1 MPKSEIKDT
10 ISDSNWSKHIE
21 SLQSVKDVIGTKQNI
36 TTALKNSIIKEL
48 PKEPFGILLSGGVDS
63 SIIAKICKD
72 ENASFRCFCV
82 GIEGSEDLKVAKEI
96 ARLLELKLVFKEFEL
111 DEIEKLLMKIIDIL
125 PRPIIQDDNYIEY
138 MVKVSVSTVLL
149 AAISLGDEKIFYSG
163 IGAEELFAG
172 YQRHVKS
179 VSEGGTWR
187 GIAIKELK
195 EESWDGLKRLNNL
208 VISRDKLISESIT
221 KEIISPYIDDE
232 LIILAMS
239 LSTDEKIDL
248 VTNKKMLR
256 EIAKDLG
263 VPREAY
269 DRKKKGAQYGSNFD
283 KAITKL
289 AKKNGFKLKKRYL
302 DSLIAKKR
310 I

>member
-1 MPKSEIKDT
+1 MPRLEIKNP
-10 ISDSNWSKHIE
+10 ISDSNWIKHIE
-21 SLQSVKDVIGTKQNI
+21 SLQNIKDVVGTKQNLAR
-36 TTALKNSIIKEL
+36 ALKKSIINDL

-72 ENASFRCFCV
+72 DNASFRCFCV

-96 ARLLELKLVFKEFEL
+96 AILLDLELVSKEFEL
-111 DEIEKLLMKIIDIL
+111 DEIEQLLMKVIDIL
-125 PRPIIQDDNYIEY
+125 PDPIIQEDNYIEY
-138 MVKVSVSTVLL
+138 MVKVSVSAVLL
-149 AAISLGDEKIFYSG
+149 AAISLGNEKIFFSG

-179 VSEGGTWR
+179 VGEGGTWR
-187 GIAIKELK
+187 GMDIKGLE
-195 EESWDGLKRLNNL
+195 EESWEGLKRLNNL
-208 VISRDKLISESIT
+208 VISRDKLISESVA

-232 LIILAMS
+232 LIVLAMS
-239 LSTDEKIDL
+239 LSTDEKIDSM
-248 VTNKKMLR
+248 TNKKILR
-256 EIAKDLG
+256 EIADDLG
-263 VPREAY
+263 VPKEASA
-269 DRKKKGAQYGSNFD
+269 RKKKGAQYGSSFD

>member
-1 MPKSEIKDT
+1 MPKLQIELPISEA
-10 ISDSNWSKHIE
+10 NWIKHIE
-21 SLQSVKDVIGTKQNI
+21 TLQNIENIVGTKQNI
-36 TTALKNSIIKEL
+36 TTALKTSIIRDL

-72 ENASFRCFCV
+72 QEAPFRCFCV
-82 GIEGSEDLKVAKEI
+82 GIKGSEDLKVSKEI
-96 ARLLELKLVFKEFEL
+96 ARILKLELITKEFEL
-111 DEIEKLLMKIIDIL
+111 DEIEQLLLKVIKIL
-125 PRPIIQDDNYIEY
+125 PKPIIHDDNYIEY
-138 MVKVSVSTVLL
+138 MVKVSVSAVLL
-149 AAISLGDEKIFYSG
+149 SAMSLGDEKIFYSG

-179 VSEGGTWR
+179 VSERGTWR
-187 GIAIKELK
+187 GIDIKGLQ
-195 EESWDGLKRLNNL
+195 EESWEGLKRMNNL
-208 VISRDKLISESIT
+208 VISRDKLISDSIR
-221 KEIISPYIDDE
+221 KEIVSPYIDDK

-239 LSTDEKIDL
+239 LPTDKKIDSNS
-248 VTNKKMLR
+248 NKKILR

-263 VPREAY
+263 VPKEASE
-269 DRKKKGAQYGSNFD
+269 RKKKGAQYGSSFD

-302 DSLIAKKR
+302 DSLIANKR

>member
-1 MPKSEIKDT
+1 MPRLEIKNP
-10 ISDSNWSKHIE
+10 ISDSNWIKHIE
-21 SLQSVKDVIGTKQNI
+21 SLQNIKDVVGTKQNI
-36 TTALKNSIIKEL
+36 ARALKKSIINDL

-72 ENASFRCFCV
+72 DNASFRCFCV

-96 ARLLELKLVFKEFEL
+96 AILLDLELVSKEFEL
-111 DEIEKLLMKIIDIL
+111 DEIEQLLMKVIDIL
-125 PRPIIQDDNYIEY
+125 PDPIIHDDNYIEY
-138 MVKVSVSTVLL
+138 MVKVSVSAVIL
-149 AAISLGDEKIFYSG
+149 AAISLGDEKIFFSG

-179 VSEGGTWR
+179 VGEGGTWR
-187 GIAIKELK
+187 GMDIKGLE
-195 EESWDGLKRLNNL
+195 EESWEGLKRLNNL
-208 VISRDKLISESIT
+208 VISRDKLISESVA
-221 KEIISPYIDDE
+221 KEIISPYIDDK
-232 LIILAMS
+232 LIVLAMS
-239 LSTDEKIDL
+239 LSTDEKIDST
-248 VTNKKMLR
+248 TNKKILR
-256 EIAKDLG
+256 EIADDLG
-263 VPREAY
+263 VPKEASA
-269 DRKKKGAQYGSNFD
+269 RKKKGAQYGSSFD

>member
-1 MPKSEIKDT
+1 MPKSEIKET
-10 ISDSNWSKHIE
+10 LSDSNWIKHIE
-21 SLQSVKDVIGTKQNI
+21 YLRGIKDAIGTKQNI
-36 TTALKNSIIKEL
+36 TAALKKSVLNNL

-72 ENASFRCFCV
+72 EKVPFRCFCV

-96 ARLLELKLVFKEFEL
+96 ARLLELELVFKEFEL
-111 DEIEKLLMKIIDIL
+111 DEIEQLLMKVIDIL

-179 VSEGGTWR
+179 LSEGGMWR
-187 GIAIKELK
+187 GIAIKEL
-195 EESWDGLKRLNNL
+195 EEECWEGLKRLNNL
-208 VISRDKLISESIT
+208 VISRDKLISESVT
-221 KEIISPYIDDE
+221 KKIISPYIDDE

-239 LSTDEKIDL
+239 LSTDKKIDA
-248 VTNKKMLR
+248 VTNKKILR

-263 VPREAY
+263 VPRKAY
-269 DRKKKGAQYGSNFD
+269 NRKKKGAQYGSSFD

-289 AKKNGFKLKKRYL
+289 AKRNGFKLKKRYL
-302 DSLIAKKR
+302 NSIISKK
-310 I
+310 